1 MSRLAHVFHL
11 LPFWYRTQAEKNSFR
26 IVTKTNRVL
35 KVAGTVAYAYVEQFT
50 SPVEDWINS
59 VPVD

>member
-1 MSRLAHVFHL
+1 MSRLAHVIHL
-11 LPFWYRTQAEKNSFR
+11 LPFRYRTQAEKN

-59 VPVD
+59 VPID